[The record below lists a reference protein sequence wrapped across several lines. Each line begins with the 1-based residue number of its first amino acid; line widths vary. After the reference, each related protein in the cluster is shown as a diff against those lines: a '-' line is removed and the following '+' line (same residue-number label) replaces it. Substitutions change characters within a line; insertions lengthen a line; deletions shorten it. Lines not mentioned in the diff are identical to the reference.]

1 MLRDFVLLVADWSAL
16 SVFLRLC
23 LACIVGIL
31 IGIEREYKNKGAG
44 MKTHVLV
51 CVGSA
56 VAMIVSE
63 YLLHQFPEAQAD
75 LARIGAQVIS
85 GVGFLGVG
93 TIIITGKHEVQGLTT
108 AAGLWV
114 CACIGLAAGAGYV
127 EGTLIAL
134 FFVIFTHMVLNR
146 IDHWLRQNAKI
157 FSLYVEFEDKH
168 SVKQLI
174 KKLHTWNCTY
184 SNFQLVKAQ
193 EGKFGGAATF
203 TIELDRN
210 MNKKPFI
217 DALEALEF
225 ISFVEEIN

>member
-1 MLRDFVLLVADWSAL
+1 
-16 SVFLRLC
+16 
-23 LACIVGIL
+23 
-31 IGIEREYKNKGAG
+31 
-44 MKTHVLV
+44 
-51 CVGSA
+51 
-56 VAMIVSE
+56 
-63 YLLHQFPEAQAD
+63 
-75 LARIGAQVIS
+75 
-85 GVGFLGVG
+85 
-93 TIIITGKHEVQGLTT
+93 
-108 AAGLWV
+108 
-114 CACIGLAAGAGYV
+114 
-127 EGTLIAL
+127 
-134 FFVIFTHMVLNR
+134 MVLNR